1 MAFRSKIVRTDEVLE
16 ILEEELVK
24 CHGDMSSAASAA
36 GVSVA
41 SVHFWM
47 EEDEKAAGRLKL
59 AQMIG
64 WSRLESA
71 AYERAVKGVEEDVWY
86 QGQVVGSKRV
96 YSDGLLSQM
105 LKARDKAY
113 AGEQQLGAKVMVN
126 IMPRAESYEEWV
138 QLREVTLKRLEA
150 PLREVIEG
158 EYEPVTNS
166 ALRDVL

>member
-1 MAFRSKIVRTDEVLE
+1 MAYKTKLIRTDDMLDM
-16 ILEEELVK
+16 LEEELVK
-24 CHGDMSSAASAA
+24 NHGDMSSAASAA

-47 EEDEKAAGRLKL
+47 EEDDKAAGRLKL

-71 AYERAVKGVEEDVWY
+71 AYERAVKGIEEDVWY

-113 AGEQQLGAKVMVN
+113 AGEQQLGARVMVN

-150 PLREVIEG
+150 PLRQIVDA